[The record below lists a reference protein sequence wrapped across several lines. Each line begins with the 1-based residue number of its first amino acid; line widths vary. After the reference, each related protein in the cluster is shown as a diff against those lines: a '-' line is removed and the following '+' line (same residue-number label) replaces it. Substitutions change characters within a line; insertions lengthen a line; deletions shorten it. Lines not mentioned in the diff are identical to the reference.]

1 MPRKGVVVP
10 VLAGLALLTGCGARP
25 GEPTLIEPAAGV
37 QEQPAQPVSVN
48 AADVA
53 GLGQVLTDQ
62 GGKTLY
68 LFTKDS
74 TNPPRS
80 TCVDDC
86 AKMWPPL
93 LAGGEVLASGVEPGR
108 LGTVTRPDGSIQVT
122 VGNWP
127 VYMYAGDSGP
137 GQATGQ
143 GLQGSWFAVTPEG
156 KKAGAPDEPV
166 PAEPVRVVATD
177 IDGFGSALTDQN
189 GRTLYLF
196 EKDSTKPPASKC
208 VDDDCVEKW
217 PPLLTEPGV
226 EVQVEGVDP
235 DLVGTVKRPDGSTQV
250 TVGNWPV
257 YLFAE
262 DTEPGQTKGHGVGNV
277 WFVIEKE
284 GCKSTAPVKKSE
296 PKPSEEADGVD
307 Y

>member
-1 MPRKGVVVP
+1 MPPVPRKYVVVP
-10 VLAGLALLTGCGARP
+10 VFAGLALMTGCGAAQQGDP
-25 GEPTLIEPAAGV
+25 PLIQPAAGAV
-37 QEQPAQPVSVN
+37 QGAAQPVSVN

-53 GLGQVLTDQ
+53 GLGSVLTDQ

-68 LFTKDS
+68 LFTKDG
-74 TNPPRS
+74 TNPPKS
-80 TCVDDC
+80 TCVDEC

-93 LAGGEVLASGVEPGR
+93 LAGGEILASGVEPGR
-108 LGTVTRPDGSIQVT
+108 LGTVKRPDGSVQVT

-127 VYMYAGDSGP
+127 VYMYSGDSGP

-143 GLQGSWFAVTPEG
+143 GLQGSWFAVTPDG
-156 KKAGAPDEPV
+156 KKAGAPA
-166 PAEPVRVVATD
+166 AEPVRVVATD
-177 IDGFGSALTDQN
+177 IEGFGSALTDQN

-196 EKDSTKPPASKC
+196 TKDSTKPPASKC
-208 VDDDCVEKW
+208 VDDDCVEQW
-217 PPLLTEPGV
+217 PPLLTDPGV

-257 YLFAE
+257 YLYAK
-262 DTEPGQTKGHGVGNV
+262 DTEPGQTNGHGVGNV
-277 WFVIEKE
+277 WFVIEEE
-284 GCKSTAPVKKSE
+284 GCKSTAPVKTTKSN
-296 PKPSEEADGVD
+296 PSEEADGAD

>member
-137 GQATGQ
+137 GQATG
-143 GLQGSWFAVTPEG
+143 
-156 KKAGAPDEPV
+156 
-166 PAEPVRVVATD
+166 
-177 IDGFGSALTDQN
+177 
-189 GRTLYLF
+189 
-196 EKDSTKPPASKC
+196 
-208 VDDDCVEKW
+208 
-217 PPLLTEPGV
+217 
-226 EVQVEGVDP
+226 
-235 DLVGTVKRPDGSTQV
+235 
-250 TVGNWPV
+250 
-257 YLFAE
+257 
-262 DTEPGQTKGHGVGNV
+262 HGVGNV

-296 PKPSEEADGVD
+296 PKPSEEADGAD